1 MAKGV
6 NCVLMYNDKL
16 ISGGGDCK
24 VKLWE
29 PITGQ
34 SLVIMTGH
42 SQEVVSHMIVT
53 WLHIN
58 EYSCVY
64 KLMRSW

>member
-53 WLHIN
+53 
-58 EYSCVY
+58 
-64 KLMRSW
+64 

>member
-1 MAKGV
+1 
-6 NCVLMYNDKL
+6 MYNDKL
-16 ISGGGDCK
+16 ISGGGDGK

-34 SLVIMTGH
+34 SLVIMIGH

-53 WLHIN
+53 
-58 EYSCVY
+58 
-64 KLMRSW
+64 